1 MSDTPN
7 EATTEHEDILE
18 PDLPIC
24 DPHHHLWHFPTSRY
38 LLEDLLADIGPGDG
52 PGGHKVESTVFVEC
66 TAFYRLRGPEPM
78 KVVGET
84 EFVAGVA
91 AMSDSG
97 HYGPVRACEGI
108 VGRADLCLGEVVD
121 EVLKAHIVAA
131 GGRFRGIRH
140 AGGWDASGAIR
151 NSHTDPPEHLYLEP
165 EFRAGFA
172 RLAPNGLT
180 FEAWQYHP
188 QLPDVLDLAR
198 AFPGTPIM
206 LNHVGGPLG
215 IGPYAG
221 RRDEVFT
228 TWREGIR
235 NLGACPN
242 VWVKLGGLG
251 MAVYGFE
258 FHRREPRPGSA
269 KIAEAWRPYIETCIE
284 AFGTDRG
291 VFESNFPVD
300 KVSCSYNT
308 LWNVFKHITSGA
320 SAEEKAR
327 LYRDNA
333 RAFYRL
339 GVS

>member
-1 MSDTPN
+1 MSDTPIHSADP
-7 EATTEHEDILE
+7 EAILE

-52 PGGHKVESTVFVEC
+52 VGGHKVESTVFVEC
-66 TAFYRLRGPEPM
+66 TAFYRTRGPEAM

-91 AMSDSG
+91 AMAESG

-108 VGRADLCLGEVVD
+108 VGRADLCLGGAVD
-121 EVLKAHIVAA
+121 AVLKAHITAG

-140 AGGWDASGAIR
+140 AGGWDPSGAIR
-151 NSHTDPPEHLYLEP
+151 NSHTDPPEHLYGRP
-165 EFRAGFA
+165 DFRAGFA
-172 RLAPNGLT
+172 RLAANDLT

-221 RRDEVFT
+221 RRDEVFAG
-228 TWREGIR
+228 WRKDIR
-235 NLGACPN
+235 DLADCPN
-242 VWVKLGGLG
+242 VFVKLGGLG

-258 FHRREPRPGSA
+258 FHQRHPRPDSTEL
-269 KIAEAWRPYIETCIE
+269 AEAWRPYVETCIE
-284 AFGTDRG
+284 AFGSERG

-308 LWNVFKHITSGA
+308 LWNTFKRLTSGA

-339 GVS
+339 AE

>member
-1 MSDTPN
+1 MSNTPAETAEQ
-7 EATTEHEDILE
+7 EAILE

-24 DPHHHLWHFPTSRY
+24 DPHHHLWHYPTSRY

-52 PGGHKVESTVFVEC
+52 VGGHRVESTVFVEC
-66 TAFYRLRGPEPM
+66 AAFYRTRGPEAM

-91 AMSDSG
+91 AMADSG
-97 HYGPVRACEGI
+97 RYGPVRACEGI
-108 VGRADLCLGEVVD
+108 VGRADLCLGEAVD
-121 EVLKAHIVAA
+121 EVLKAHIAA
-131 GGRFRGIRH
+131 GGGRFRGIRH

-151 NSHTDPPEHLYLEP
+151 NSHTDPPEHLYLRPDFQE
-165 EFRAGFA
+165 GFA
-172 RLAPNGLT
+172 RLAANGLT

-188 QLPDVLDLAR
+188 QLPDVLGLAR
-198 AFPGTPIM
+198 AFPDTPIM

-221 RRDEVFT
+221 RRDEVFAS
-228 TWREGIR
+228 WREGVR
-235 NLGACPN
+235 ELAACPN

-269 KIAEAWRPYIETCIE
+269 ELARAWRPYIETCIE
-284 AFGTDRG
+284 AFGADRG

-300 KVSCSYNT
+300 KVSCSYDT
-308 LWNVFKHITSGA
+308 LWNAFKRITSGA
-320 SAEEKAR
+320 SEAEKAR

-339 GVS
+339 PT

>member
-1 MSDTPN
+1 MSNPSGGPA
-7 EATTEHEDILE
+7 EQEEILE
-18 PDLPIC
+18 ADLPIC
-24 DPHHHLWHFPTSRY
+24 DPHHHLWHYPTSRY
-38 LLEDLLADIGPGDG
+38 LLEDLLADIGRGDG
-52 PGGHKVESTVFVEC
+52 AGGHRVESTVFVEC
-66 TAFYRLRGPEPM
+66 AAFYRAGGPEAL

-91 AMSDSG
+91 AMADSG
-97 HYGPVRACEGI
+97 RYGPVRACEGI
-108 VGRADLCLGEVVD
+108 VGRADLSLGAAVD
-121 EVLKAHIVAA
+121 EVLEAHIAA
-131 GGRFRGIRH
+131 GGGRFRGIRH

-151 NSHTDPPEHLYLEP
+151 NSHTDPPEQLYLQP
-165 EFRAGFA
+165 GFREGFA
-172 RLAPNGLT
+172 RLAANGLT

-198 AFPGTPIM
+198 AFPDTPIM

-215 IGPYAG
+215 VGPYAG
-221 RRDEVFT
+221 RRDEVFAS
-228 TWREGIR
+228 WREAIR
-235 NLGACPN
+235 ELAACPN

-269 KIAEAWRPYIETCIE
+269 ELAQAWRPYIETCIE
-284 AFGTDRG
+284 AFGADRG

-300 KVSCSYNT
+300 KVSCSYDT
-308 LWNVFKHITSGA
+308 LWNAFKRITAGSSGD
-320 SAEEKAR
+320 EKAQ

-339 GVS
+339 PS